1 MTRPPAH
8 GYVTLESDVLH
19 GMSKRHKTIAAVI
32 ASVTA
37 GVLLSGCGTATIAG
51 TATPAAGAADLTTS
65 TSTAPTTN
73 RTTTAPR
80 PLTFDDR
87 VRAMV
92 DDALAFWRPLTGDPL
107 NDVTVT
113 IYDAAR
119 PDSCRLDGGFAAVC
133 SSPDGSNP
141 EITVERDT
149 VRPLTDTGNKTVDDM
164 TLAIFMSHEVGH
176 IVANRAAGHRVEGI
190 VGEQR
195 AECAAGVFVTQQG
208 ATYGGDADLTRAYER
223 RVKVFEVLS
232 DDPRA
237 VQKAT
242 AKMKA
247 AFIEG
252 SESLTPQD
260 CALAYPE

>member
-1 MTRPPAH
+1 MTRPLNS
-8 GYVTLESDVLH
+8 GYDT
-19 GMSKRHKTIAAVI
+19 SKLGVIGDMRTRRISAAVT
-32 ASVTA
+32 AAVTA
-37 GVLLSGCGTATIAG
+37 AVVLSGCSSITAG
-51 TATPAAGAADLTTS
+51 TAAPAAGAADHTTS
-65 TSTAPTTN
+65 TSTATTAP
-73 RTTTAPR
+73 RATTTTAPR

-92 DDALAFWRPLTGDPL
+92 DDALEFWRPLTGDPL

-208 ATYGGDADLTRAYER
+208 ANYGGDADLTRAYER
-223 RVKVFEVLS
+223 RVKVFEALS

-237 VQKAT
+237 VGKAT

>member
-1 MTRPPAH
+1 MTRPLAR
-8 GYVTLESDVLH
+8 GYGTRETGVIDGMNARRRISTVVTGL
-19 GMSKRHKTIAAVI
+19 
-32 ASVTA
+32 VTA
-37 GVLLSGCGTATIAG
+37 ALVLSGCSSITAG
-51 TATPAAGAADLTTS
+51 TAAPAAGAADLTPTS
-65 TSTAPTTN
+65 T
-73 RTTTAPR
+73 TTTAPR

-87 VRAMV
+87 VYAMV
-92 DDALAFWRPLTGDPL
+92 DDALEFWRPLTGETY

-119 PDSCRLDGGFAAVC
+119 PDECRLDGGFAAVC
-133 SSPDGSNP
+133 SNPDGSRP

-176 IVANRAAGHRVEGI
+176 IVANRAAGHRVEGM

-195 AECAAGVFVTQQG
+195 AECAAGTFVTQQG
-208 ATYGGDADLTRAYER
+208 AAYGGDADLTRAYER
-223 RVKVFEVLS
+223 RVKVFGALS

-242 AKMKA
+242 AQMKA

-260 CALAYPE
+260 CIAAYPE